1 MAIFPHEY
9 REHSIFPRVT
19 GPFKG
24 PWEASFVIYRNGS
37 NGSALLVCQ
46 GVLEGEYAS
55 IDAAYTAAHEEAMRQ
70 LRMMLEET
78 HNQA

>member
-9 REHSIFPRVT
+9 REHSIFPRVN

-24 PWEASFVIYRNGS
+24 PWEASFVIYRQND
-37 NGSALLVCQ
+37 NGSAKLVRQ
-46 GVLEGEYAS
+46 GVLEGEFSS

-70 LRMMLEET
+70 L
-78 HNQA
+78 QALLD